1 MTDPALE
8 KIVFHF
14 RSGPRKGDVTSF
26 IQAHI
31 TIGRAADSDLVFD
44 SRDDRNVSSHHAV
57 IRFQNQRFRLADS
70 RSTNGTYINGERL
83 ERAILKSGDV
93 IRLGALGP
101 EIEVSIPAETLE
113 RTLLDSDQLDLASMT
128 RDSASA
134 SKLSDPEVN
143 EKVLRLRH
151 VRFIRNTMVVAIG
164 AAAGIAGFIWTLI
177 EGFELTPPGQYFR
190 AALSLIAGGVILTLV
205 IAVYHGRAGRQ
216 RFRFSEMLW
225 MGLVVLLSL
234 AGAYFAWG
242 GG

>member
-1 MTDPALE
+1 MIDPAFE
-8 KIVFHF
+8 KIVFYF
-14 RSGPRKGDVTSF
+14 RNGPRKGDVTSF
-26 IQAHI
+26 VQAHI

-44 SRDDRNVSSHHAV
+44 SRDDRSVSSHHAV
-57 IRFQNQRFRLADS
+57 IRFQNQRFGLVDS
-70 RSTNGTYINGERL
+70 HSTNGTYVNGERL

-101 EIEVSIPAETLE
+101 EVEVSIPAEIPDRTMLE
-113 RTLLDSDQLDLASMT
+113 SDQLDLASMT

-134 SKLSDPEVN
+134 PKLTDAEVN

-164 AAAGIAGFIWTLI
+164 TAAGIAGFIWTLI

-190 AALSLIAGGVILTLV
+190 AALCLIAGGVLLTLV
-205 IAVYHGRAGRQ
+205 SVIYHGRVGRQ
-216 RFRFSEMLW
+216 RFRLSEMLW

-234 AGAYFAWG
+234 AGVYIARG